1 VKRASWRHLFAIA
14 AAAGIVLPP
23 AALRGQPLAQHAHRR
38 VVLVVDTAG
47 DALMLRIRAEV
58 ASLGLEVVVRPR
70 QGPIETAARAEG
82 AVAAIRA
89 LPSRNGVE
97 VWMADE
103 TSGRSLLRQ
112 AIVDETKGG
121 PNQHLI
127 ALQTAELLRTSLFPH
142 PPPGPP
148 KPSSAPAPPPS
159 VIIQVAP
166 AAGRETALSSGF
178 GLLYGAGGAGPALQA
193 YISLEHLWSRRLG
206 MALAV
211 SAPVHRGTM
220 SGREGSADVGAILA
234 GAEVIA
240 RFASERRPV
249 FLTTGLGAAFA
260 SVLATGHPI
269 PEATAQLMS
278 NSSSAYTAVG
288 YARAT
293 LGWKVSSW
301 LTFGMSALAGTTV
314 TRVHIRF
321 AGSDAGDWGV
331 PILGAALSA
340 QVEWN

>member
-1 VKRASWRHLFAIA
+1 
-14 AAAGIVLPP
+14 VL
-23 AALRGQPLAQHAHRR
+23 L
-38 VVLVVDTAG
+38 VDTPG
-47 DALMLRIRAEV
+47 DPLLARIRAEI
-58 ASLGLEVVVRPR
+58 ASLGLEIVVRPR

-82 AVAAIRA
+82 AIAAIRT

-103 TSGRSLLRQ
+103 TSGRSMLRQ

-142 PPPGPP
+142 PPPGP
-148 KPSSAPAPPPS
+148 KVPSDAAPPAPVILQAAPAP
-159 VIIQVAP
+159 
-166 AAGRETALSSGF
+166 GRETAFTGGF
-178 GLLYGAGGAGPALQA
+178 GLLYSAGGASPALQA
-193 YISLEHLWSRRLG
+193 YVSLEHLWTRRLG

-220 SGREGSADVGAILA
+220 TGREGSADVGAIIA
-234 GAEVIA
+234 GAEAIA

-260 SVLATGHPI
+260 SVLATGHPL
-269 PEATAQLMS
+269 PAATTQLMS
-278 NSSSAYTAVG
+278 SSSTAYTAVA

-293 LGWKVSSW
+293 VGWKVSSW
-301 LTFGMSALAGTTV
+301 LKFGMSALAGTTV
-314 TRVHIRF
+314 TPVHVRF

-331 PILGAALSA
+331 PILGAALSGEVA
-340 QVEWN
+340 WN